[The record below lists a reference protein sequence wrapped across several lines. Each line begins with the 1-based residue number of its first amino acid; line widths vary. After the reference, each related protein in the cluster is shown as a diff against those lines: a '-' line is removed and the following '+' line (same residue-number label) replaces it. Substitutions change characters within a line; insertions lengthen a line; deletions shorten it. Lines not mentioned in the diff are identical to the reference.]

1 MHKCS
6 EIFDVAQFFYI
17 HTRIRRN
24 FMSSLLPPPR
34 LQVAAEAATANSST
48 PAFESRAVARDVRT
62 SFPMG
67 SSLKEIADRLCTS
80 TRRP

>member
-1 MHKCS
+1 
-6 EIFDVAQFFYI
+6 
-17 HTRIRRN
+17 
-24 FMSSLLPPPR
+24 MSSLLPPPR
-34 LQVAAEAATANSST
+34 LQVAAEAATT